1 VSTDTDTC
9 PPTPAEPIVA
19 TVRLTSVTGADASVG
34 ADPTEDFHEASR
46 MYAGVS
52 DPEIVGT
59 ARLERSLTMR
69 ITASRSV
76 KRFPNRPLVPLPE
89 PALGR
94 STLADALGARRSRRA
109 FVPVPLALR
118 DLSSL
123 LHAAY
128 GVTGVVDGTPQAL
141 RSAPSGGAL
150 YPLELYCA
158 CRRVD
163 GLDHALYHYDPLRRG
178 LELLRPLDGVAGD
191 TLTPYGAVLDD
202 GAVVIAMT
210 AVFWRSRFKYGP
222 RAYRFALMEAGHV
235 GQNLLLAAAA
245 LELAAV
251 PVGGF
256 YDRAVDAWLGV
267 DGIHEASLYLVS
279 LGHEEP

>member
-1 VSTDTDTC
+1 MSAFPDTS
-9 PPTPAEPIVA
+9 PPTPAPVVP
-19 TVRLTSVTGADASVG
+19 TVRLTGITGADTLVG

-52 DPEIVGT
+52 DPEVVGT

-76 KRFPNRPLVPLPE
+76 KRFPHRPFVALPE
-89 PALGR
+89 APLGR
-94 STLADALGARRSRRA
+94 PTLADALASRRSHRTFR
-109 FVPVPLALR
+109 PEPLALR
-118 DLSSL
+118 ELAAVL
-123 LHAAY
+123 RAAY
-128 GVTGVVDGTPQAL
+128 GVTGAIDGTPQAL

-158 CRRVD
+158 CHRVD
-163 GLDHALYHYDPLRRG
+163 GLDHALYHYDPLRHG
-178 LELLRPLDGVAGD
+178 LELLRPLASPAGEA
-191 TLTPYGAVLDD
+191 LTPYGAVVDD
-202 GAVVIAMT
+202 SAAVVALT
-210 AVFWRSRFKYGP
+210 AVFWRSRFKYGA

-245 LELAAV
+245 LRLAAV

-256 YDRAVDAWLGV
+256 YDREVDAFLGV
-267 DGIHEASLYLVS
+267 DGIHEASLYLFP
-279 LGHEEP
+279 LGHMAR